1 MIEITKENMANANFV
16 DKEFIKP
23 KKEAFIKRIF
33 NESKFLMYIFL
44 AFIIFAIANATL
56 IYSFFKLLSKL

>member
-1 MIEITKENMANANFV
+1 MIEITKENIDNAKFV

-23 KKEAFIKRIF
+23 KKETFVKRIF